1 MDVLGFAG
9 YSGSGKTTLIERLLP
24 RLVASGRRVSLIK
37 HAHHAFDVDRPG
49 KDSWRHREAGCTEV
63 LVASAKRWALMHE
76 LRGSAEPSL
85 DQHLA
90 RLSPCDLVLVEG
102 WKHAAI
108 AKLEVHR
115 AEVGAPLL
123 APADRR
129 YRGDLPVRREALS
142 ACGWAVAPVGAQETD
157 PAWDLPPLRRS
168 RAAP

>member
-9 YSGSGKTTLIERLLP
+9 FSGSGKTTLIERLLP

-49 KDSWRHREAGCTEV
+49 KDSWRHREAGCAEV
-63 LVASAKRWALMHE
+63 LVASANRWALMHE
-76 LRGSAEPSL
+76 LRGDAEPSL

-90 RLSPCDLVLVEG
+90 RLLPCDLVLVEG

-115 AEVGAPLL
+115 AEVGALLL
-123 APADRR
+123 APADPHVIAIATDVA
-129 YRGDLPVRREALS
+129 DLPVTVPCLPIDDIEAIFRFVARRFPL
-142 ACGWAVAPVGAQETD
+142 APG
-157 PAWDLPPLRRS
+157 R
-168 RAAP
+168 